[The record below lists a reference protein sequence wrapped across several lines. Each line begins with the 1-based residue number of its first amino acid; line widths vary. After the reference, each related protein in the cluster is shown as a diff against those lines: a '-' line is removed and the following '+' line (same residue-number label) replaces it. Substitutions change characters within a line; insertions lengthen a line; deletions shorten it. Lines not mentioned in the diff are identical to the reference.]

1 MDKKYVQFLKV
12 DLRIDKKNEK
22 TSLQHNGVIS
32 IFIKLKVLLKVF
44 LYFFEKDLGVFYVIH
59 I

>member
-1 MDKKYVQFLKV
+1 MDKKYVQFLNL

-22 TSLQHNGVIS
+22 MTLEHNGLIS
-32 IFIKLKVLLKVF
+32 IFIKLKVLLKNF